1 MAESLFGAELLI
13 LSLIIAIGA
22 AVWLIVRRL

>member
-1 MAESLFGAELLI
+1 MAESFFGAELLI